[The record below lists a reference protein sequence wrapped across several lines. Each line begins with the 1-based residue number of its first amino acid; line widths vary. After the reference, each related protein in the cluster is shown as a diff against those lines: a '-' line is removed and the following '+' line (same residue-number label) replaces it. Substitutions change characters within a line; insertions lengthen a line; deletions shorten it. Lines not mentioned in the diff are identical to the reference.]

1 MMMAPIAPMRK
12 FYSLLLFLSLA
23 LLSACEEL
31 FEYHP
36 NQIILNEDERN
47 LTARNLARLQQQQPG
62 DTLHLLVMGD
72 TQRFYDAAEAFV
84 DKANTFPYIDFVIH
98 QGDISDFGMSQE
110 FRWVHDIMKGLKWPY
125 LTVVGN
131 HDLLANGRK
140 VYEQMYGAFNYSFD
154 YGHTRFM
161 FIDTNSM
168 EYNYN
173 GKVPDINWLGK
184 QLLQQ
189 PGDTWQQAITV
200 SHIPPYDNDFDT
212 DLEKAFHST
221 LKESERVQ
229 LSLHGHIHGFRADF
243 RYDEDV
249 LYLATSTVK
258 EREFTYLKVWDG
270 GYSFKRIAY

>member
-1 MMMAPIAPMRK
+1 MITASLAPMK
-12 FYSLLLFLSLA
+12 YFYLLFLLLSLA
-23 LLSACEEL
+23 LLPACEEL

-36 NQIILNEDERN
+36 NQIILNEDERD
-47 LTARNLARLQQQQPG
+47 LTARNLARLQTQQPG

-72 TQRFYDAAEAFV
+72 TQRFYDAANAFV

-140 VYEQMYGAFNYSFD
+140 VYQQMYGDFNYTFD
-154 YGHTRFM
+154 YGHTRFV
-161 FIDTNSM
+161 FIDTNSL

-173 GKVPDINWLGK
+173 GKVPDIDWLSSQLMHQNGDNWE
-184 QLLQQ
+184 
-189 PGDTWQQAITV
+189 QAIAV

-212 DLEKAFHST
+212 ALERAFHNT
-221 LKESERVQ
+221 LKDSERVQ
-229 LSLHGHIHGFRADF
+229 LSLHGHIHSFRADF
-243 RYDEDV
+243 RYDSTL

-258 EREFTYLKVWDG
+258 QREFTYLRVWEG
-270 GYSFKRIAY
+270 GYDYKRIAY

>member
-1 MMMAPIAPMRK
+1 MKNIYFP
-12 FYSLLLFLSLA
+12 LLFLSLV

-36 NQIILNEDERN
+36 NQIRLSKDERD
-47 LTARNLARLQQQQPG
+47 LTAHNLKRLQNQQPG

-72 TQRFYDAAEAFV
+72 TQRFYDAASAFV

-110 FRWVHDIMKGLKWPY
+110 FRWVHDIMKRLKWPY

-140 VYEQMYGAFNYSFD
+140 VYQQMYGAFNYSFD
-154 YGHTRFM
+154 YGHTRFV
-161 FIDTNSM
+161 FIDTNSL

-173 GKVPDINWLGK
+173 GKVPDIDWLSR
-184 QLLQQ
+184 QLLHQESA
-189 PGDTWQQAITV
+189 TWCQAIAV

-212 DLEKAFHST
+212 ALEEAFHST

-243 RYDEDV
+243 RYDDDV

-258 EREFTYLKVWDG
+258 EREFTYLKVWEG
-270 GYSFKRIAY
+270 GYSFERVAY